1 MSAYVNLSSYPV
13 GTALSTTDEKTMLE
27 EKREEKR
34 TETQQ
39 GSKQDVIDSD
49 SSVRVEQV
57 VLQAV
62 VAQKRWQD
70 LGRTEGG
77 RSFPIVLY
85 HGTKQERLV
94 TLTSRSRE
102 ERCEEGNGK
111 GIRDARFQQVYKLK
125 YLKPNRRMGC
135 TLPHPPA
142 SPRR

>member
-1 MSAYVNLSSYPV
+1 
-13 GTALSTTDEKTMLE
+13 MLE

-94 TLTSRSRE
+94 TLTSRSYESLVLLRS
-102 ERCEEGNGK
+102 R
-111 GIRDARFQQVYKLK
+111 L
-125 YLKPNRRMGC
+125 
-135 TLPHPPA
+135 
-142 SPRR
+142 